1 MPNLQNLLDTEIGG
15 FSLGNL
21 LAAIVI
27 FLVSLIIIKLLM
39 KAIKRALERSKLERA
54 IRSFILSCAR
64 VLLWVLVALIIAR
77 YIYLTATPLPRG

>member
-1 MPNLQNLLDTEIGG
+1 MTGAHRPVYNGCALHKGDADMPDLEKLLDTEIGG

-39 KAIKRALERSKLERA
+39 KAIKKALA
-54 IRSFILSCAR
+54 
-64 VLLWVLVALIIAR
+64 
-77 YIYLTATPLPRG
+77 

>member
-39 KAIKRALERSKLERA
+39 TAIKRALERSKLERA
-54 IRSFILSCAR
+54 IRSFILSCA
-64 VLLWVLVALIIAR
+64 
-77 YIYLTATPLPRG
+77 